1 MLRQSIPKADNQ
13 RTEKAQ
19 VYVLTG
25 GISVTEW
32 QSPQYDHG
40 QQQQRGAAMPG
51 QTWQQPQS
59 YGQPQYGQQQ
69 YGQPQYPQVQTYKPQ
84 QPVASAKVQRRTG
97 LTGAQQFWYVLQCIA
112 FGAGYFAKIPAKKA
126 LADFGMA
133 ELTSAE
139 QFWYV
144 LQCIAFGAGY
154 FAKVPTAKALSEMPE
169 FQAAGY

>member
-1 MLRQSIPKADNQ
+1 MGLPLS
-13 RTEKAQ
+13 
-19 VYVLTG
+19 G

-32 QSPQYDHG
+32 

-51 QTWQQPQS
+51 QAAGQTWQQTQS
-59 YGQPQYGQQQ
+59 HAQPYAQSQYGQQQ
-69 YGQPQYPQVQTYKPQ
+69 YGQPQYQQVQPYEPH
-84 QPVASAKVQRRTG
+84 QPAAGTQGQRRTG

-139 QFWYV
+139 RFWYV

-154 FAKVPTAKALSEMPE
+154 FAKLPTAKALSEMPQ
-169 FQAAGY
+169 FRSTGY